1 MLSFTTWK
9 NSLYVYRTLLYTK
22 HSSYLRQSI
31 VSFSS
36 SKNRWSSLSKLL
48 HKNSSPPS
56 FSPDDYLNY
65 ISDKINSIRSLNNN
79 NNNLPTFTK
88 LATDSL
94 SSFSCLSI
102 SDLTEIINSMS
113 STTCHLDILPTNLF
127 KNLSSILYPIVLD
140 LINLSI
146 STSKFPTLLKS
157 SIIIPHL
164 KNPSL
169 DPSLMSNYRPISN
182 LSFLSKILEKVI
194 YKQLYSYLNKFSLLP
209 STQSG
214 FRIGHSTETALLKL
228 YNDLILAADNGQ
240 SSILLCLD
248 FTAAFDTVDHSL
260 LLNVLEKT
268 FGITGSC
275 LSWFDSYLS
284 SRSSCVSIESSQSPT
299 VSFDFGVPQGSIL
312 GPLLYILYTSELPK
326 IISSFSLNSQL
337 YADDSYIYSTYTDSS
352 LNFILNNIKSCL
364 TTIISWSSSMRLKLN
379 PSKFE
384 LIYFD
389 KSSKSSS
396 FPNLVLPSPAPL
408 SLLPS
413 SSIRSLGFIFD
424 SNLSLIPQILSVTKS
439 CFFHLRRIRQL
450 LPYLDDPSL
459 QLLVSSL
466 VLSRIDYCNS
476 LYYGLPDTS
485 LNPLYKVFNSAARL
499 VSRTPRFSPTSPSL
513 VRLHWLPLK
522 YRMKFKI
529 CLIMFKIKNK
539 ISPVYLTNS
548 IRVPNR
554 SGLRSSSFNHNSVYR
569 VKHSFAK
576 RSFSY
581 SGPFLWNSLPSSLTL
596 TKSLTVFRKGLKTH
610 LFGKF
615 VSERFCSPRKKRYK
629 N

>member
-1 MLSFTTWK
+1 
-9 NSLYVYRTLLYTK
+9 
-22 HSSYLRQSI
+22 
-31 VSFSS
+31 
-36 SKNRWSSLSKLL
+36 
-48 HKNSSPPS
+48 
-56 FSPDDYLNY
+56 
-65 ISDKINSIRSLNNN
+65 
-79 NNNLPTFTK
+79 
-88 LATDSL
+88 
-94 SSFSCLSI
+94 
-102 SDLTEIINSMS
+102 
-113 STTCHLDILPTNLF
+113 
-127 KNLSSILYPIVLD
+127 
-140 LINLSI
+140 
-146 STSKFPTLLKS
+146 
-157 SIIIPHL
+157 
-164 KNPSL
+164 
-169 DPSLMSNYRPISN
+169 MSNYRLISN

-194 YKQLYSYLNKFSLLP
+194 YKQLYSYLNKLSLLP

-615 VSERFCSPRKKRYK
+615 VSERFCSARKRRYK
-629 N
+629 KLC